1 MNAICF
7 LCCCC
12 CCCLNVNIHLQISI
26 SLYSSSNIH
35 LSIFILQYLLL
46 PSIIN
51 ALRFLCCCPDNS
63 DEDPYMCMKRAI
75 IYDLPAYL
83 LINLV
88 CSDDLPFFLKT
99 LTSTLIVNQ
108 LYFCQFSF
116 HTNIHRAMNDHEKSK
131 LPTNL

>member
-108 LYFCQFSF
+108 LVLFLSIFFSYQ
-116 HTNIHRAMNDHEKSK
+116 HSQRNE
-131 LPTNL
+131 